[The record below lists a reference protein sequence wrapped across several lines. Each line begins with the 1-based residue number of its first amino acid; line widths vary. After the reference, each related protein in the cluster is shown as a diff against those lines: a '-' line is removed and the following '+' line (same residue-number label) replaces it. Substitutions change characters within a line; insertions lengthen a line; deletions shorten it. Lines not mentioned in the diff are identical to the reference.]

1 MKMKILPL
9 LACCFVMV
17 LQGAERK
24 TDLTPDQALA
34 KLMEGN
40 KRYTSSHSQRPHQ
53 SARRRHELEKDQHPF
68 ACILSCSD
76 SRVPPEIVFDEGL
89 GDLFVVRVAGHIVDN
104 AVTGSVEYAVEHLG
118 STLVLVLGHE
128 RCGAVQATLGGGEP
142 GTHIQS
148 LVEAISPAVID
159 AKKKPG
165 EPLANAVRANVQLV
179 VQQLRQSGPILAEQV
194 RSQKIRILGAVYEL
208 DTGAVHLLSE

>member
-1 MKMKILPL
+1 
-9 LACCFVMV
+9 V
-17 LQGAERK
+17 LISQGAERK

-40 KRYTSSHSQRPHQ
+40 KRYATSHSQRPHQ

-89 GDLFVVRVAGHIVDN
+89 GDLFVVRVAGNIVDS
-104 AVTGSVEYAVEHLG
+104 AVTGSIEYAVEHLG
-118 STLVLVLGHE
+118 TPVVVVMGHE
-128 RCGAVQATLGGGEP
+128 KCGAVQATLGGGEP

-148 LVEAISPAVID
+148 LVEAISPAVIE

-165 EPLANAVRANVQLV
+165 EPLVNAVRANVQLV
-179 VQQLRQSGPILAEQV
+179 VQQLRRSGPILAEQL
-194 RSQKIRILGAVYEL
+194 RSHKIRIVGAVYEL
-208 DTGAVHLLSE
+208 DSGSVLLLPE

>member
-1 MKMKILPL
+1 MKTL
-9 LACCFVMV
+9 LLVSCCFVMV
-17 LQGAERK
+17 LQGAEQK

-40 KRYTSSHSQRPHQ
+40 KRYASSHSQRPHQ
-53 SARRRHELEKDQHPF
+53 TARRRHELEKDQHPF

-104 AVTGSVEYAVEHLG
+104 AVTGSIEYAVEHLG
-118 STLVLVLGHE
+118 SKLVLVLGHE

-159 AKKKPG
+159 AKKEPG
-165 EPLANAVRANVQLV
+165 EPLANAVRANVRLV
-179 VQQLRQSGPILAEQV
+179 VQQLRQSGPILAEQL
-194 RSQKIRILGAVYEL
+194 RSHKIRIVGAVYDL
-208 DTGAVHLLSE
+208 DRGSVLLVPE

>member
-1 MKMKILPL
+1 MKTLPL

-24 TDLTPDQALA
+24 TDLSPDQALA

-40 KRYTSSHSQRPHQ
+40 KRYASSHSQRPHQ

-89 GDLFVVRVAGHIVDN
+89 GDLFVIRVAGNIVDN
-104 AVTGSVEYAVEHLG
+104 AVTGSIEYAVEHLG
-118 STLVLVLGHE
+118 TPLVVVMGHE
-128 RCGAVQATLGGGEP
+128 KCGAVQATLGGGEP

-148 LVEAISPAVID
+148 LVEAISPAVIE
-159 AKKKPG
+159 AKKKSG
-165 EPLANAVRANVQLV
+165 EPLANAVRANVQLAV
-179 VQQLRQSGPILAEQV
+179 KQLRQSGPILADRV
-194 RSQKIRILGAVYEL
+194 LGQKIKIVGAVYDL
-208 DTGAVHLLSE
+208 DSGSVRLLPE

>member
-1 MKMKILPL
+1 MKRKILL

-17 LQGAERK
+17 SQGAERK
-24 TDLTPDQALA
+24 TDLTPDEALA

-128 RCGAVQATLGGGEP
+128 RCGAVQATLGEGEP

-148 LVEAISPAVID
+148 LVEAISPAVIE

-194 RSQKIRILGAVYEL
+194 RSQKIRIVGAVYEL
-208 DTGAVHLLSE
+208 DTGAVHLLPE

>member
-1 MKMKILPL
+1 MKTL
-9 LACCFVMV
+9 LLLVCCFVMV

-40 KRYTSSHSQRPHQ
+40 KRYATSHSQRPHQ

-89 GDLFVVRVAGHIVDN
+89 GDLFVVRVAGNIVDS
-104 AVTGSVEYAVEHLG
+104 AVTGSIEYAVEHLG
-118 STLVLVLGHE
+118 TPVVVVMGHE
-128 RCGAVQATLGGGEP
+128 KCGAVQATLGGGEP

-148 LVEAISPAVID
+148 LVEAISPAVIE

-165 EPLANAVRANVQLV
+165 EPLVNAVRANVQLV
-179 VQQLRQSGPILAEQV
+179 VQQLRRSGPILAEQL
-194 RSQKIRILGAVYEL
+194 RSHKIRIVGAVYEL
-208 DTGAVHLLSE
+208 DSGSVLLLPE

>member
-1 MKMKILPL
+1 MKILLL
-9 LACCFVMV
+9 LACCFVMA

-34 KLMEGN
+34 KLMDGN
-40 KRYTSSHSQRPHQ
+40 MRYASSHFQHPHQ

-118 STLVLVLGHE
+118 TPLVVIMGHE
-128 RCGAVQATLGGGEP
+128 KCGAVQATLGGGEP

-194 RSQKIRILGAVYEL
+194 RSQKIRIVGAVYEL

>member
-1 MKMKILPL
+1 MMTKLLL

-40 KRYTSSHSQRPHQ
+40 KRYLSSHSQRPHQ
-53 SARRRHELEKDQHPF
+53 SAGRRHELEKDQHPF

-104 AVTGSVEYAVEHLG
+104 AVTGSIEYAVEHLG
-118 STLVLVLGHE
+118 SKLVLVLGHE

-148 LVEAISPAVID
+148 LVEAISPAVVE
-159 AKKKPG
+159 AKKKSG

-179 VQQLRQSGPILAEQV
+179 VQQLRQSGPILAEQL
-194 RSQKIRILGAVYEL
+194 RSHKIKIVGAVYEL
-208 DTGAVHLLSE
+208 DSGSVLLLPE

>member
-1 MKMKILPL
+1 MKILL
-9 LACCFVMV
+9 LLSCCFVMV
-17 LQGAERK
+17 LQGTERK
-24 TDLTPDQALA
+24 NDLTPDQALE

-40 KRYTSSHSQRPHQ
+40 KHYASSHSQHPHQ
-53 SARRRHELEKDQHPF
+53 NARRRHELEKDQHPF

-104 AVTGSVEYAVEHLG
+104 AVTGSIEYAVEHLG
-118 STLVLVLGHE
+118 TKLVLVLGHE

-148 LVEAISPAVID
+148 LVEAISPAVTD

-179 VQQLRQSGPILAEQV
+179 VQQLRQSGPILADQV
-194 RSQKIRILGAVYEL
+194 RDHRIRIVGAVYEL
-208 DTGAVHLLSE
+208 DSGSVLLLPE